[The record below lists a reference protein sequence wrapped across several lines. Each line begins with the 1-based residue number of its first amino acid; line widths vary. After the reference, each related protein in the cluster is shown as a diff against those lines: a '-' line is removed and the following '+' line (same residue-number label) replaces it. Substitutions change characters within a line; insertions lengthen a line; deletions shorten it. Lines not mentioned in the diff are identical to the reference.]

1 MSALWQSSIEL
12 MLLGMGTVFVFLILL
27 VIATTAM
34 SAVINKISPQATPAT
49 SHDDIDV
56 EIAAAAAAAFARH
69 KK

>member
-1 MSALWQSSIEL
+1 

-34 SAVINKISPQATPAT
+34 SAVINKISPPAVPT
-49 SHDDIDV
+49 NTISTDIDA

>member
-1 MSALWQSSIEL
+1 MAALWQSSIEL
-12 MLLGMGTVFVFLILL
+12 MLLGMGTVFVFLVLL

-34 SAVINKISPQATPAT
+34 SAVINKLSPQAIPAA
-49 SHDDIDV
+49 SHGDIDA

>member
-1 MSALWQSSIEL
+1 VTELWQSSIEL

-34 SAVINKISPQATPAT
+34 SAVIGKLSPTASPAT
-49 SHDDIDV
+49 SNSDIDA

>member
-1 MSALWQSSIEL
+1 MAELWQSSIEL

-27 VIATTAM
+27 VIATTGM
-34 SAVINKISPQATPAT
+34 SAVIAKLSPPAAPVANN
-49 SHDDIDV
+49 SDIDA

>member
-1 MSALWQSSIEL
+1 

-34 SAVINKISPQATPAT
+34 SAVIGKLSPTVSPAA
-49 SHDDIDV
+49 SNSDIDA